1 MKTSRTRMK
10 VSRCTS
16 NVRVTA
22 ATPGE
27 RGGEN
32 AAMSMALKVSSACRP
47 GCGWATSWMMWSNS
61 PPVMTIG
68 ENVAPRIRYRAAW
81 PSFSHV
87 RPSSFW
93 ASFSRW
99 ALYTGAAPGM
109 LASCWYPWGAADWW

>member
-1 MKTSRTRMK
+1 MM
-10 VSRCTS
+10 
-16 NVRVTA
+16 
-22 ATPGE
+22 
-27 RGGEN
+27 
-32 AAMSMALKVSSACRP
+32 LSS
-47 GCGWATSWMMWSNS
+47 S

-68 ENVAPRIRYRAAW
+68 ERVAPRIRYKAAW
-81 PSFSHV
+81 PSLSHV